1 MSRTRTRLAWLTLSL
16 ALAACAGGPSSQQ
29 PSAPVGTVATAV
41 PGTPFRW
48 HIPEARTPTTG
59 VARTDRRRQG
69 PGPLAGFFT
78 ELAALERGAR
88 KEPLLILQLGDSHT
102 AGDRFSGRLR
112 DRFQAQFGNAG
123 RGQLPPAV
131 PFDYFRPQGVQ
142 VAASPGW
149 IISKAGAVKPEG
161 IFGIS
166 GFRARATKPGDR
178 ASLTSTEEAGFD
190 TLLLTVLRQPLGG
203 TLDLEIDGQRLPPI
217 STAAEGGPQVARLHI
232 PVSPGSHQA
241 VVSARADGPTDLL
254 AWGPQRQQPGVVL
267 EAHGTV
273 GATIKLVRRFDPA
286 TAAFELA
293 DRRPDLILLAF
304 GTNEG
309 FQDGWTAE
317 GYAGEA
323 AGAINDLRTLAPGV
337 DIAVIGP
344 PDGNRLATTS
354 GCSPAATRQCLVPG
368 QPVPPP
374 PAAKPGAKP
383 PAKKPAAACRW
394 IIPPNL
400 AMVRQTLVGLA
411 RAEKLF
417 FWDWSQV
424 MGPCGANAWAL
435 QDPPLAGQDRV
446 HYRPEGY
453 ARAADALYDQIMA
466 DYAAWKLTVGGVAQQ

>member
-1 MSRTRTRLAWLTLSL
+1 MSWPRARLASLTLSL

-29 PSAPVGTVATAV
+29 ATAPRGADV
-41 PGTPFRW
+41 AVSAGPFRW
-48 HIPEARTPTTG
+48 HVPEARTPTTG
-59 VARTDRRRQG
+59 AVAAPRPRLG

-78 ELAALERGAR
+78 ELAALERGTR

-112 DRFQAQFGNAG
+112 ERFQGQFGAAG

-142 VAASPGW
+142 VTASPGW
-149 IISKAGAVKPEG
+149 IISKAGAPKPEG
-161 IFGIS
+161 LFGIS

-203 TLDLEIDGQRLPPI
+203 TLELEIDGQRLPPI
-217 STAAEGGPQVARLHI
+217 STAAETGPQVARVQI
-232 PVSPGSHQA
+232 PVPPGSRQA
-241 VVSARADGPTDLL
+241 VLTARADGPTDLL
-254 AWGPQRQQPGVVL
+254 AWGPQRQQPGIVL

-317 GYAGEA
+317 TYAAEA
-323 AGAINDLRTLAPGV
+323 AGAVADLRRLAPGI

-344 PDGNRLATTS
+344 PDGNRLAASS

-374 PAAKPGAKP
+374 PAVKPGAKP
-383 PAKKPAAACRW
+383 TAKKPAAACRW
-394 IIPPNL
+394 VTPPNL
-400 AMVRQTLVGLA
+400 GMVRQTLTGIA
-411 RAEKLF
+411 QKESLF

-453 ARAADALYDQIMA
+453 ARAADALYDQMMA
-466 DYAAWKLTVGGVAQQ
+466 EYAVWKLAVSGVAQQ